1 MAIGAACAAGLGA
14 IAATVWV
21 GLSVR
26 EGTVV
31 AHPYEDGLRQDAER
45 HARAALGLA
54 VWVPGRVE
62 AGAAPLA
69 FELRDRG
76 GPVDDAEV
84 EVEISRPETGRGE
97 RAARARSLGGGRWS
111 AELAFPH
118 PGPWDVR
125 FDVARAGSRVRLE
138 RRVAATP
145 ACDLAD
151 GPCTGV
157 LGPGAEV
164 VVELS
169 PRPLRAMRELAVRVR
184 IRQPPLP
191 GPLPLA
197 LPGGEGSDAGG
208 TGRTRGPPLPG
219 PLPLALPGG
228 EGSDAGGGSRPHPPL
243 PQAEPGGEGRGE
255 GAGPPAV
262 SLSLSMPGMSMGENR
277 SRLSASGAG
286 TYEGKAVLVRCAS
299 GRRDWVAE
307 LEVAAPGAP
316 LRTVRFPLTLPED
329 AR

>member
-1 MAIGAACAAGLGA
+1 LTRVKMAIGAACAAGLGA

-54 VWVPGRVE
+54 VWIPGRAE

-69 FELRDRG
+69 FELRDRS

-111 AELAFPH
+111 AELAFPQ

-125 FDVARAGSRVRLE
+125 FDVARGGDRVRLE
-138 RRVAATP
+138 RRVAAAP

-151 GPCTGV
+151 GPCTAT
-157 LGPGAEV
+157 LAPGAEV

-169 PRPLRAMRELAVRVR
+169 PRPLRAMRELAVRVG

-197 LPGGEGSDAGG
+197 QP
-208 TGRTRGPPLPG
+208 
-219 PLPLALPGG
+219 
-228 EGSDAGGGSRPHPPL
+228 
-243 PQAEPGGEGRGE
+243 E
-255 GAGPPAV
+255 GAGSPAV

-277 SRLSASGAG
+277 SRLSATGAG

-307 LEVAAPGAP
+307 VEVAAPGTAV
-316 LRTVRFPLTLPED
+316 RTARFPLTLPED